1 MRIILDLSRT
11 LSRATHPVPTGID
24 RVEMAYG
31 RWLIEHEAAALSFAA
46 CHPIGRVGTLPYEPA
61 ASMLNDVQARWAGDA
76 GAPDTATIARAT
88 RWLRHGLLLRADV
101 PTGSRL
107 RPRRKQAAYLLM
119 SHHHL
124 DRFAVVDA
132 AARRRNAALIVLVH
146 DLIPLEFREY
156 ARPNEPARHARR
168 METVARLADGIVVN
182 SEATG
187 HALRPWLERAGRDVP
202 VLTAPLGADL
212 PRQAGGGRPLD
223 LHPDPHPYFVL
234 IGTIEPRKNHLLV
247 LHLWRRLVAELG
259 PATPHLVLIGR
270 RGWENEQIVDLI
282 ERCDALQPV
291 LAEHGDLSDAQTQ
304 AWVRGACAVL
314 LPSFAEGY
322 GLPVA
327 EALAQGVP
335 VLCSDLPALRE
346 VGGEVPDYL
355 DPLDGLGWRQA
366 ILDYAAPGS
375 ARRRAQIE
383 RLAGWTPPSWDHHV
397 SAAIGF
403 ARTIVA
409 AATRP

>member
-1 MRIILDLSRT
+1 MRLILDLSRT

-24 RVEMAYG
+24 RVEMAYA

-46 CHPIGRVGTLPYEPA
+46 CHPLGRVGTLPYAPTVA
-61 ASMLNDVQARWAGDA
+61 MLNDVAARWAGDA
-76 GAPDTATIARAT
+76 GAPDTEAIT
-88 RWLRHGLLLRADV
+88 RTTRSLRNRLLLRGDL

-107 RPRRKQAAYLLM
+107 RPRRKDAAYLLM

-124 DRFAVVDA
+124 DRSAIVDV

-146 DLIPLEFREY
+146 DLIPLEFPEY
-156 ARPNEPARHARR
+156 ARPKEPARHARR
-168 METVARLADGIVVN
+168 METVAQLADGIVVN
-182 SEATG
+182 SDATG
-187 HALRPWLERAGRDVP
+187 LALRPWLQRAGRDVP
-202 VLTAPLGADL
+202 VLTALLGADV
-212 PRQAGGGRPLD
+212 PVRAVENPSP
-223 LHPDPHPYFVL
+223 HPHPYFVL
-234 IGTIEPRKNHLLV
+234 IGTIEPRKNHLLL

-291 LAEHGDLSDAQTQ
+291 LAEYGDLSDAQTQ

-346 VGGEVPDYL
+346 VGGEVPEYL

-366 ILDYAAPGS
+366 ILDYAAPNS
-375 ARRRAQIE
+375 PRRQAQLG
-383 RLAGWTPPSWDHHV
+383 RLAGWAPPSWNRHV
-397 SAAIGF
+397 AAAIGF
-403 ARTIVA
+403 ARRVVA
-409 AATRP
+409 ASRSS

>member
-1 MRIILDLSRT
+1 MRLILDLSRT

-24 RVEMAYG
+24 RVEMAYA
-31 RWLIEHEAAALSFAA
+31 RWLIRHEAAALSFAA
-46 CHPIGRVGTLPYEPA
+46 CHPLGRVGTLPYAPTVA
-61 ASMLNDVQARWAGDA
+61 MLNDVAARWAGDA
-76 GAPDTATIARAT
+76 GAPDTAAIT
-88 RWLRHGLLLRADV
+88 RSTRSLRNRLLLRGDL
-101 PTGSRL
+101 PSGSRL
-107 RPRRKQAAYLLM
+107 RPRCKDAAYLLM

-124 DRFAVVDA
+124 DRSAIVDV

-146 DLIPLEFREY
+146 DLIPLEFPEY

-168 METVARLADGIVVN
+168 METVAQLADGIVVN
-182 SEATG
+182 SAATG
-187 HALRPWLERAGRDVP
+187 LALRPWLQRAGRDVP
-202 VLTAPLGADL
+202 VLTALLGADV
-212 PRQAGGGRPLD
+212 PSRAADEPSAY
-223 LHPDPHPYFVL
+223 PHPYFVL
-234 IGTIEPRKNHLLV
+234 IGTVEPRKNHLLL
-247 LHLWRRLVAELG
+247 LHLWRRLAAELG
-259 PATPHLVLIGR
+259 PAAPHLVLIGR

-291 LAEHGDLSDAQTQ
+291 LAEYGDLSDAQTQ

-346 VGGEVPDYL
+346 VGGDVPEYL

-366 ILDYAAPGS
+366 ILEYAAPGS
-375 ARRRAQIE
+375 PRRRAQLG
-383 RLAGWTPPSWDHHV
+383 RLAGWTPPSWDRHV
-397 SAAIGF
+397 AAAIGF
-403 ARTIVA
+403 ARRVVA
-409 AATRP
+409 ASRSS

>member
-1 MRIILDLSRT
+1 MRVILDLSRT

-31 RWLIEHEAAALSFAA
+31 RYLVEHEAASLSFAA
-46 CHPIGRVGTLPYEPA
+46 CHPIGRVGRLPFA
-61 ASMLNDVQARWAGDA
+61 ATVSMLDDVQARWAGEAD
-76 GAPDTATIARAT
+76 APDTAAIART
-88 RWLRHGLLLRADV
+88 THVLRHGLLLRGDV
-101 PTGSRL
+101 PTGSRW
-107 RPRRKQAAYLLM
+107 RARHKQCAYLLM

-124 DRFAVVDA
+124 DRPAIVDA
-132 AARRRNAALIVLVH
+132 AARRRDAALIVLVH

-168 METVARLADGIVVN
+168 MQTVAQLADGIVVN
-182 SEATG
+182 SDATG
-187 HALRPWLERAGRDVP
+187 QALRPWLQRAGRDVP

-212 PRQAGGGRPLD
+212 PRRTDGPVPKA
-223 LHPDPHPYFVL
+223 HPYFVM
-234 IGTIEPRKNHLLV
+234 IGTIEPRKNHLLL
-247 LHLWRRLVAELG
+247 LHLWRWLAAELG
-259 PATPHLVLIGR
+259 PAAPHLVLIGR

-304 AWVRGACAVL
+304 AWVRGARAVL

-346 VGGEVPDYL
+346 VGGTVPEYF
-355 DPLDGLGWRQA
+355 DPLDGLGWRRA
-366 ILDYAAPGS
+366 VLDYAAPNS
-375 ARRRAQIE
+375 PRRRAQID

-397 SAAIGF
+397 SAAIEF
-403 ARTIVA
+403 ARSIVA
-409 AATRP
+409 AAKSA